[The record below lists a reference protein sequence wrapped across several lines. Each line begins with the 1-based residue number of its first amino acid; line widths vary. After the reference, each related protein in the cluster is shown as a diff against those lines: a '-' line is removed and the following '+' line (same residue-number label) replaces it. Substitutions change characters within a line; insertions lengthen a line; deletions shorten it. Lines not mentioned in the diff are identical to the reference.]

1 MIGGEDM
8 YKPMCRECYHAV
20 AQDIARREAEHES
33 AQAAEV
39 NSQNSEEK
47 VSLRVNVLE
56 KNIEV
61 GTASNSPSVEE
72 NMNTPE
78 K

>member
-39 NSQNSEEK
+39 NS
-47 VSLRVNVLE
+47 
-56 KNIEV
+56 
-61 GTASNSPSVEE
+61 
-72 NMNTPE
+72 
-78 K
+78 